1 MSTTIWMNL
10 EKSMPT
16 ERRQTQKATDFR
28 IPLQAHPQTHS
39 RTSGCQW
46 VKMDERW
53 AQVSFCGDESALELN
68 SCDDCC

>member
-1 MSTTIWMNL
+1 MSATIWMNL

-16 ERRQTQKATDFR
+16 EREQTQKATDFR

-46 VKMDERW
+46 VKMDER
-53 AQVSFCGDESALELN
+53 
-68 SCDDCC
+68 